1 MFTAASAISERE
13 ASAIQGLPADLL
25 SGGCP
30 LVLKNYVQHWPLVG
44 LAKQSDQALREYLL
58 SDYNGRPVH
67 LMRADAACKG
77 RLFYN
82 DDLTG
87 FNFTRSNQAL
97 EQVFADLDAF
107 QGDTSSPTLYVGS
120 TAIDS
125 VFPSLRKDNDLT
137 FLAGQSLASIW
148 MGNQTRIAAH
158 YDAPDNIAC
167 VVAGERRF
175 TLFPPEQIG
184 NLYVGPIDFTPAGQ
198 PASLVDFHAPD
209 YAKYPKFK
217 QAVAA
222 SQSAILKPGDAL
234 YIPANW
240 WHHVEGLSD
249 FNVLVN
255 HWWRQV
261 ENHIGV
267 PNDALLHAILSI
279 RDLPENQRQAW
290 RSIFDHYIFLAD
302 DQKHIPDQ
310 ALGVLGE
317 VTSKNAR
324 KLRAMLINKLNR

>member
-1 MFTAASAISERE
+1 MIKAASAISERQ
-13 ASAIQGLPADLL
+13 ASALDGLPEDVLPSAK
-25 SGGCP
+25 P
-30 LVLKNYVQHWPLVG
+30 LVLRNYIQHWPLVEK
-44 LAKQSDQALREYLL
+44 AKQSDQVLREYLL

-67 LMRADAACKG
+67 LMKADAAFKG

-82 DDLTG
+82 EDLSG

-97 EQVFADLDAF
+97 DNVFADLAVSQNDA
-107 QGDTSSPTLYVGS
+107 TSPTFYVGS

-125 VFPSLRKDNDLT
+125 VFPSLRKDNDLA
-137 FLAGQSLASIW
+137 FLAGKALASIW

-167 VVAGERRF
+167 VVAGQRRF
-175 TLFPPEQIG
+175 TLFPPEQIA
-184 NLYVGPIDFTPAGQ
+184 NLYIGPVDFTPAGQ

-209 YAKYPKFK
+209 YAKYPNFK
-217 QAVAA
+217 HAVEA
-222 SQSAILKPGDAL
+222 SQSAVLEPGDAI

-255 HWWRQV
+255 FWWRQV

-267 PNDALLHAILSI
+267 PNDALLHAILAL
-279 RDLPENQRQAW
+279 RELPESQRDAW
-290 RSIFDHYIFLAD
+290 RAIFEHYIFSAAEHS
-302 DQKHIPDQ
+302 HIPEH
-310 ALGVLGE
+310 AKGVLGE
-317 VTSKNAR
+317 VTHTNAR
-324 KLRAMLINKLNR
+324 KLRAMLANKLNR